1 MGFIHFIITL
11 ILFPISFFSLIPLST
26 SGNFSSPKRFG
37 DHYCNKDSSFMN
49 SIDVISDYTTGGESV
64 YSWISLLLSLTMIGF
79 ELFIDICHYKKI
91 VFSIGFLDS
100 FIQYSWNNQWT
111 FMSIISHFGPFAQ
124 IGFWILFVLAIMIVC
139 PLVF

>member
-26 SGNFSSPKRFG
+26 SGNFSAPKRFG
-37 DHYCNKDSSFMN
+37 DHYCNRDSSFMN
-49 SIDVISDYTTGGESV
+49 RIDVISDYTTGSESV
-64 YSWISLLLSLTMIGF
+64 YSWISLLSSLTMIGF

-100 FIQYSWNNQWT
+100 FIQYSWSNQWS